1 MCFRSERARANDRG
15 DSMNRERKIGIMG
28 GTFNPIHYAQLLLA
42 ESAREQFALDRVI
55 FIPSGFPYMKDTKNL
70 PSGDLRYQ
78 LVKLAIKDNPYFT
91 CSRIEIDR
99 PGDTHTID
107 TLEEMHRMYPGDKL
121 YFIMGA
127 DSLMDL
133 EKWFRADEIMK
144 SCVILAAV
152 RGGVDRELLQARRDD
167 LVNRYGAEIEL
178 LEYCKSDISSTMI
191 RERIQKGQSLRYL
204 LPEECIDFIWTKSF
218 YLDKPEEDDAPSKV
232 YVPEKQR
239 KKKGPV
245 HTD

>member
-1 MCFRSERARANDRG
+1 
-15 DSMNRERKIGIMG
+15 MNKERKIGIMG
-28 GTFNPIHYAQLLLA
+28 GTFNPVHYAQLLLA
-42 ESAREQFALDRVI
+42 ESAREQMGLDRVI
-55 FIPSGFPYMKDTKNL
+55 FIPSGYPYMKDTTDL

-133 EKWFRADEIMK
+133 EKWYRAEDIMK

-152 RGGVDRELLQARRDD
+152 RGGVDRDALEKRREELMS
-167 LVNRYGAEIEL
+167 RYQAEIEL
-178 LEYCKSDISSTMI
+178 LDYCKSDISSTMI
-191 RERIQKGQSLRYL
+191 RERLKLGKSLRYL
-204 LPEECIDFIWTKSF
+204 LPEDCVDFIWTKGF
-218 YLDKPEEDDAPSKV
+218 YSDKPAEDDAPSKV
-232 YVPEKQR
+232 YVPEKKRRRQ
-239 KKKGPV
+239 GPV